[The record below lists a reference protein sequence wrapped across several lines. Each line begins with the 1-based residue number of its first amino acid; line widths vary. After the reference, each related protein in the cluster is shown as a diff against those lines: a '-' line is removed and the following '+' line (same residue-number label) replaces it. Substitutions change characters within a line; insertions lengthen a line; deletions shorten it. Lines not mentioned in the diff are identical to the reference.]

1 MVTGLTFILSLNKL
15 TQTWCLFRCDNC
27 SAVSLA
33 TSQVPTSDFREMT
46 TSDSS
51 NFWTEQERNAKWYP
65 KPPIVGK
72 DFPGVPQHI
81 AEAASEAYKCRSIS
95 AFRASVL
102 LARSVIEATAK
113 DKRIAHGNLSAK
125 IDELFDQRFIRK
137 HIRDGSTQVRF
148 LGNEMA
154 HGDFVTPIADEER
167 ELILILMSEI
177 LDEVYQSPARV
188 AKARAARTARQTSA
202 VGQSTGRLSP
212 GFGGEL
218 GWVGKVA
225 CVPLHGNGDVVAG
238 DGPATC
244 LAL

>member
-1 MVTGLTFILSLNKL
+1 MPARDCWYCGVMSHMTNHGNWAYVHLESSSKL

-137 HIRDGSTQVRF
+137 HIRD
-148 LGNEMA
+148 
-154 HGDFVTPIADEER
+154 
-167 ELILILMSEI
+167 
-177 LDEVYQSPARV
+177 EVL
-188 AKARAARTARQTSA
+188 TA
-202 VGQSTGRLSP
+202 GPLS
-212 GFGGEL
+212 
-218 GWVGKVA
+218 WQ
-225 CVPLHGNGDVVAG
+225 
-238 DGPATC
+238 
-244 LAL
+244 